1 MRQTRRE
8 TRQNVPETAQTIPE
22 RSRGGPEAPQRAL
35 EISQKSLEISQTS
48 PETHQMTPET
58 HWARLEMLQREY
70 ETGWKA
76 LEIKQTVR
84 FRNLFAPIP
93 LLLSVKSECST
104 KLSLW
109 PPSDWLKCAAENR
122 FGHAA
127 QKRTAIH
134 PLRLVNGNER
144 CHSRNPMPEPLELF
158 FQRGHPAKS
167 LRHGTSVA
175 RTSRQRKSQMPWRR
189 PNVTI

>member
-1 MRQTRRE
+1 MPKRRPEIRQT
-8 TRQNVPETAQTIPE
+8 VLETAQTIPE
-22 RSRGGPEAPQRAL
+22 RSRGGPKPPRRAL
-35 EISQKSLEISQTS
+35 EISQKSPEIRQTL
-48 PETHQMTPET
+48 PEMRQMTPET
-58 HWARLEMLQREY
+58 RWGIPELLQREA

-76 LEIKQTVR
+76 LEMKQTVC

-93 LLLSVKSECST
+93 LLPSVKSECST

-134 PLRLVNGNER
+134 PCVWLMEMRGAIHETPCQSRWNSFFSEATPQNPCGMAPPLLER
-144 CHSRNPMPEPLELF
+144 RAN
-158 FQRGHPAKS
+158 AKVRC
-167 LRHGTSVA
+167 LGDD
-175 RTSRQRKSQMPWRR
+175 RT
-189 PNVTI
+189 

>member
-22 RSRGGPEAPQRAL
+22 RSRGGPEVPRRAL
-35 EISQKSLEISQTS
+35 EISRKSPEISQTS

-58 HWARLEMLQREY
+58 RWGRQEMLQIVS
-70 ETGWKA
+70 ETCWKA
-76 LEIKQTVR
+76 LEMRQTVR
-84 FRNLFAPIP
+84 FRNFFAPIP
-93 LLLSVKSECST
+93 LLSSVKSECST

-134 PLRLVNGNER
+134 PCVWLMEMRGAIHETPCQSRWNCFFSEATPQNPCGMAPPLLER
-144 CHSRNPMPEPLELF
+144 RAN
-158 FQRGHPAKS
+158 AKVRC
-167 LRHGTSVA
+167 LGDD
-175 RTSRQRKSQMPWRR
+175 RT
-189 PNVTI
+189 